1 MFEDSV
7 VFAVDGTPVRDLN
20 HLSQM
25 LDHGTDDFATITL
38 EQGDVIA
45 LKRSEAATLSPE
57 ILSRYQVA
65 RDRSP
70 DLEVPASYAE

>member
-1 MFEDSV
+1 M
-7 VFAVDGTPVRDLN
+7 RDLN

-45 LKRSEAATLSPE
+45 VKRSEAATRSSE
-57 ILSRYQVA
+57 TLSRHQIA
-65 RDRSP
+65 SDRSP
-70 DLEVPASYAE
+70 DLEVPASFRE